1 MILSVSVQRQSCRLQ
16 TNWLLFLPSQSI
28 WSLPYFFVLLY
39 QLIVPMLKGNNEW
52 GYTCFD
58 PDLSGKA
65 SSFGY

>member
-1 MILSVSVQRQSCRLQ
+1 
-16 TNWLLFLPSQSI
+16 
-28 WSLPYFFVLLY
+28 LY